1 MRVVTMASKQDKA
14 TPQEEGG
21 VFSWV
26 ADLVSRVFGGGAE
39 ETTDEYSKTMQ
50 DKMGSKLSYVHE
62 NGINFDRIGSDL
74 IVGSCLQSAADV
86 DTLRTEH
93 SVGTVLCLQED
104 KDMQWWNLDLQPI
117 VNRASERGDVEHVRM
132 PIRDFD
138 PFSLRTSL
146 PATVKRLCEAQ
157 RANGG
162 TAYVHCTAGLG
173 RAPGVALAY
182 MWWVGGWPSL
192 PAAYDHLF
200 AQRPCHPQL
209 PSIRAAACDILAGGM
224 CDQPVLISIMA
235 GGSLEGAEAVEVS
248 GLNIGWGPR
257 QPLALNPTTGRWE
270 HTAHLPIGK
279 FLYKYVVRYAGV
291 EGETWLHSD
300 EMPTIDDNG
309 NLNNYVEIE
318 AADPAEAARRQR
330 IMAADGMLTADE
342 QARIKAWLAHPT
354 ASLTSTPAAAL

>member
-1 MRVVTMASKQDKA
+1 MSPLTAPRCSV
-14 TPQEEGG
+14 
-21 VFSWV
+21 
-26 ADLVSRVFGGGAE
+26 
-39 ETTDEYSKTMQ
+39 Q

-182 MWWVGGWPSL
+182 MWCV
-192 PAAYDHLF
+192 
-200 AQRPCHPQL
+200 PQL
-209 PSIRAAACDILAGGM
+209 CGALRTCGACLSCVALSHATRG
-224 CDQPVLISIMA
+224 VLRCK
-235 GGSLEGAEAVEVS
+235 SLRIWHFVIE
-248 GLNIGWGPR
+248 
-257 QPLALNPTTGRWE
+257 
-270 HTAHLPIGK
+270 
-279 FLYKYVVRYAGV
+279 
-291 EGETWLHSD
+291 
-300 EMPTIDDNG
+300 NG
-309 NLNNYVEIE
+309 Y
-318 AADPAEAARRQR
+318 
-330 IMAADGMLTADE
+330 
-342 QARIKAWLAHPT
+342 
-354 ASLTSTPAAAL
+354 